1 MAADTHG
8 LADLIVKGAKDS
20 GAKSKERSEEE
31 EDGPL
36 DDESVIAQDMMD
48 ALRDDKPREFS
59 RLLKGFI
66 RAIGAD

>member
-8 LADLIVKGAKDS
+8 LANLIVKGAKDS
-20 GAKSKERSEEE
+20 GAEGEERAEEE
-31 EDGPL
+31 DDGPL

-48 ALRDDKPREFS
+48 ALRDDNPREFS

-66 RAIGAD
+66 RAIGTD